1 MRCTDAPAAIAHVSA
16 RWLEPAGDR
25 VSGEARGKSAGRAV
39 SPACCYDTGR
49 TGPRAAPL
57 FDAQHTAADILAA
70 AKAKDKALVLVLDG
84 GASYAG
90 KVKEVGDYA
99 VILTEL
105 RGKEF
110 FDAWIPLD
118 AIVAMEERVRLR

>member
-1 MRCTDAPAAIAHVSA
+1 MTRMTGWLAAAVLAVAWPGIAGA
-16 RWLEPAGDR
+16 QGDD
-25 VSGEARGKSAGRAV
+25 
-39 SPACCYDTGR
+39 PR
-49 TGPRAAPL
+49 TVPL
-57 FDAQHTAADILAA
+57 FNAQHTAADILAA

-90 KVKEVGDYA
+90 KVKDVGDYA

>member
-1 MRCTDAPAAIAHVSA
+1 MSEMKGWLAAALLAAALPGTASA
-16 RWLEPAGDR
+16 QDPD
-25 VSGEARGKSAGRAV
+25 
-39 SPACCYDTGR
+39 
-49 TGPRAAPL
+49 PRAAPL
-57 FDAQHTAADILAA
+57 FNAQHTAADVLAA
-70 AKAKDKALVLVLDG
+70 AKAKGKALVLVLDG

-90 KVKEVGDYA
+90 KVKDVGDYA

-118 AIVAMEERVRLR
+118 AIVAMEERMRLR